1 MPTERLH
8 DDVPDNKEAERARVL
23 PDYDAAF
30 VALNREMEGKF
41 LRGEIPFSAFDWHLR
56 SICGV

>member
-1 MPTERLH
+1 MR
-8 DDVPDNKEAERARVL
+8 AERARVL